1 MLKWKIK
8 YTFAALF
15 IKDKYI
21 IKVNTLS
28 YKTISAKKA
37 DFDGKR
43 KWFVVDADGLTL
55 GRLSTKI
62 ASILRGKTNPSY
74 TPHADTGDFVIV
86 TNVEKV
92 RMTGKK
98 MVVKEYQ
105 TYTGY
110 QGGQKVK
117 TAKELYAKKPEYIL
131 EHAVK
136 GMLPKNSLG
145 RQMFKKLFVY
155 TGSEH
160 AHQAQK
166 PISLSI

>member
-1 MLKWKIK
+1 MK
-8 YTFAALF
+8 
-15 IKDKYI
+15 
-21 IKVNTLS
+21 TLS
-28 YKTISAKKA
+28 YKTISAKKE

-43 KWFVVDADGLTL
+43 NWFIVDANGLTL

-62 ASILRGKTNPSY
+62 ASILKGKTKPTF
-74 TPHADTGDFVIV
+74 TPHVDTGDFVIV
-86 TNVEKV
+86 TNAEKV

-98 MVVKEYQ
+98 MLVKEYQ
-105 TYTGY
+105 TYSGY
-110 QGGQKVK
+110 PGGQKIK
-117 TAKELYAKKPEYIL
+117 TAKELYIKKPEYIL

-160 AHQAQK
+160 PHQAQK
-166 PISLSI
+166 PQSFTI

>member
-1 MLKWKIK
+1 MK
-8 YTFAALF
+8 
-15 IKDKYI
+15 
-21 IKVNTLS
+21 TLS
-28 YKTISAKKA
+28 YKTISAKKE

-43 KWFVVDADGLTL
+43 KWFVIDADGLTL

-86 TNVEKV
+86 LNAGKV
-92 RMTGKK
+92 RFTGKK
-98 MVVKEYQ
+98 GQVKEYQ
-105 TYTGY
+105 TFSGY
-110 QGGQKVK
+110 PGGQKIK

-145 RQMFKKLFVY
+145 RQMFKKLFLY
-155 TGSEH
+155 LGAEH
-160 AHQAQK
+160 PHAAQK
-166 PISLSI
+166 PVALSL